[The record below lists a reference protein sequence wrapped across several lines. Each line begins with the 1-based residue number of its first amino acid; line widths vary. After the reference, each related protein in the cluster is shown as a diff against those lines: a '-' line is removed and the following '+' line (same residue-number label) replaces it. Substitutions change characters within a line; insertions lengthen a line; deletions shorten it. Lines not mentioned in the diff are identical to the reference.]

1 MCPACIGS
9 AALMVGSL
17 VSTGGLTGF
26 IVTVFHSKKSAK
38 VHVDYFRDTIKI

>member
-9 AALMVGSL
+9 ATAMIGTF
-17 VSTGGLTGF
+17 VSTGWLTGF

-38 VHVDYFRDTIKI
+38 ALSIECNPKEK